1 MQHVDHVHQI
11 LRRAVAAGR
20 REEAGD
26 LISPRAV
33 KGMLHHRHQLD
44 VREIHLA
51 QVFGERPGQLAIAHR
66 SIVFFEHP
74 LPRSDVHLVDSHRR
88 GEGVP
93 LCADAHPLLILPVVV
108 EVPHDRCSVRGRLR
122 VNADGIGFVHPISVV
137 ARADV
142 VLVLRT
148 LPHARDEC
156 FPDSG
161 RAARLEPMRV
171 AIPAVEVAHDA
182 HRLGVRGPDGEHRPP
197 HALAFHDM
205 RSELFP
211 QPVMTAFVEEVI
223 VPIG

>member
-11 LRRAVAAGR
+11 LRRTVAAGW

-122 VNADGIGFVHPISVV
+122 VNADGIRFVHPISVV
-137 ARADV
+137 AQRM
-142 VLVLRT
+142 
-148 LPHARDEC
+148 AR
-156 FPDSG
+156 
-161 RAARLEPMRV
+161 
-171 AIPAVEVAHDA
+171 AIPLVEVAHDA